1 MMVRHVRPHA
11 PLAVGGPEQRGAH
24 GPVDGG
30 AVRNSRAGVA
40 EDGRAVERYG
50 GKVVAEV
57 GVGGRDADGLAA
69 FQGRAADG
77 RGHAS
82 ADATGID
89 LLELEEG
96 LIFLWSRGDGH
107 GDWTRTVSPGLPLV

>member
-1 MMVRHVRPHA
+1 MMVQHLRPHA

-24 GPVDGG
+24 RPMDGG

-40 EDGRAVERYG
+40 EDGRAIKRYG

-57 GVGGRDADGLAA
+57 GVGGRDADGLAG
-69 FQGRAADG
+69 FQGGAADG
-77 RGHAS
+77 RGDTS

-89 LLELEEG
+89 LLELQER

-107 GDWTRTVSPGLPLV
+107 GNWTRTVSPDLPLI